1 MGSIPT
7 FTQENEMNSANDV
20 QLNDLKSYLLGAM
33 HDGTVRQR
41 TLRISQREEEYVVFL
56 RSLILAKGK
65 RAWTYREGRM
75 RNLFV
80 VEFSRTLLDGHRLRT
95 RKEIIHYVRGYFDA
109 EGAVASPAAS
119 APYLYFGQKNRLDLE
134 ELRSFLCGLRVTCG
148 KIHNPSCQVD
158 PDYWRFFVS
167 RRSIESFAKLVGSW
181 HPRKSRWLDEALN
194 RARKPR
200 RNSKPRRL
208 LR

>member
-1 MGSIPT
+1 MDSIPT

-33 HDGTVRQR
+33 HDGTVLQR

-56 RSLILAKGK
+56 RALILAKGK
-65 RAWTYREGRM
+65 RAWTYREGRT

-80 VEFSRTLLDGHRLRT
+80 VEFSRILLDGHRLRT

-109 EGAVASPAAS
+109 EGAVASPVAS
-119 APYLYFGQKNRLDLE
+119 APYLYFGQRNRLDLE
-134 ELRSFLCGLRVTCG
+134 ELRGLLCGLKVTCG

-158 PDYWRFFVS
+158 SDYWRFFVS
-167 RRSIESFAKLVGSW
+167 RRSNRKVREASWIMAPKEGSM
-181 HPRKSRWLDEALN
+181 
-194 RARKPR
+194 ARP
-200 RNSKPRRL
+200 SAQPCT
-208 LR
+208 

>member
-1 MGSIPT
+1 MGSIRT
-7 FTQENEMNSANDV
+7 FTQENEVNSANDV
-20 QLNDLKSYLLGAM
+20 QLDDLKSYLLGAM

-65 RAWTYREGRM
+65 RAWTYREGRT

-95 RKEIIHYVRGYFDA
+95 RKDIIHYVRGYFDA

-134 ELRSFLCGLRVTCG
+134 ELRSLLCGLRVMCG
-148 KIHNPSCQVD
+148 KIHNPSCRVD

-167 RRSIESFAKLVGSW
+167 RRSIERFAKLVESW
-181 HPRKSRWLDEALN
+181 HPRKARWLDEALN
-194 RARKPR
+194 RERKRR
-200 RNSKPRRL
+200 RNSKPRRS

>member
-1 MGSIPT
+1 MGSIRT
-7 FTQENEMNSANDV
+7 FTQENEVNSANDV
-20 QLNDLKSYLLGAM
+20 QLDDLKSYLLGAM

-65 RAWTYREGRM
+65 RAWTYREGRT

-95 RKEIIHYVRGYFDA
+95 RKDIIHYVRGYFDA

-134 ELRSFLCGLRVTCG
+134 ELRSLLCGLRVMCG
-148 KIHNPSCQVD
+148 KIHNPSCRVD

-167 RRSIESFAKLVGSW
+167 RRSIERFAKLVGSW
-181 HPRKSRWLDEALN
+181 HPRKARWLDEALN
-194 RARKPR
+194 RERKRR
-200 RNSKPRRL
+200 RNSKPRRS

>member
-1 MGSIPT
+1 MDSIPT

-20 QLNDLKSYLLGAM
+20 QLNVLKSYLLGAM

-65 RAWTYREGRM
+65 RAWTYREGCT

-109 EGAVASPAAS
+109 EGAVASPVAS
-119 APYLYFGQKNRLDLE
+119 APYLYFGQRNRLDLE
-134 ELRSFLCGLRVTCG
+134 ELRGLLCGLRVTCG

-167 RRSIESFAKLVGSW
+167 RRSIERFAKLVGSW
-181 HPRKSRWLDEALN
+181 HPRKARWLDQTLN

-200 RNSKPRRL
+200 RCSRPRRS

>member
-1 MGSIPT
+1 MGSIRT
-7 FTQENEMNSANDV
+7 FTQENEVNSANDV
-20 QLNDLKSYLLGAM
+20 QLDDLKSYLLGAM

-65 RAWTYREGRM
+65 RAWTYREGRT

-80 VEFSRTLLDGHRLRT
+80 VEFSRTLLDHRLRT
-95 RKEIIHYVRGYFDA
+95 RKDIIHYVRGYFDA

-134 ELRSFLCGLRVTCG
+134 ELRSLLCGLRVMCG
-148 KIHNPSCQVD
+148 KIHNPSCRVD

-167 RRSIESFAKLVGSW
+167 RRSIERFAKLVESW
-181 HPRKSRWLDEALN
+181 HPRKARWLDEALN
-194 RARKPR
+194 RERKRR
-200 RNSKPRRL
+200 RNSKPRRS

>member
-1 MGSIPT
+1 MGSIRT
-7 FTQENEMNSANDV
+7 FTQENEVNSANDV
-20 QLNDLKSYLLGAM
+20 QLDDLKSYLLGAM

-65 RAWTYREGRM
+65 RAWTYREGRT

-80 VEFSRTLLDGHRLRT
+80 VGFSRTLLDGHRLRT
-95 RKEIIHYVRGYFDA
+95 RKDIIHYVRGYFDA

-119 APYLYFGQKNRLDLE
+119 APYLYFGHKNRLDLE
-134 ELRSFLCGLRVTCG
+134 ELRSLLCGLRVMCG
-148 KIHNPSCQVD
+148 KSHNPSCRVD

-167 RRSIESFAKLVGSW
+167 RPSLERFAKLVESW
-181 HPRKSRWLDEALN
+181 HPRKGRWVDEELN
-194 RARKPR
+194 RERKTR
-200 RNSKPRRL
+200 TDSKPRRS
-208 LR
+208 RS

>member
-20 QLNDLKSYLLGAM
+20 QLNDVKSYLLGAI
-33 HDGTVRQR
+33 HDGTVHQR

-65 RAWTYREGRM
+65 RAGTYREGRT

-134 ELRSFLCGLRVTCG
+134 ELRSLLCGLRVTCG

-167 RRSIESFAKLVGSW
+167 RRSIERFAKLVGSW
-181 HPRKSRWLDEALN
+181 HPRKARWLDEELY

-200 RNSKPRRL
+200 RCSKPRRS

>member
-20 QLNDLKSYLLGAM
+20 QLNDLKSYLLGAI
-33 HDGTVRQR
+33 HDGTVHQR

-65 RAWTYREGRM
+65 RAGTYREGRT

-134 ELRSFLCGLRVTCG
+134 ELRSLLCGLRVTCG

-167 RRSIESFAKLVGSW
+167 RRSIERFAKLVGSW
-181 HPRKSRWLDEALN
+181 HPRKARWLDEELY

-200 RNSKPRRL
+200 RCSKPRRS